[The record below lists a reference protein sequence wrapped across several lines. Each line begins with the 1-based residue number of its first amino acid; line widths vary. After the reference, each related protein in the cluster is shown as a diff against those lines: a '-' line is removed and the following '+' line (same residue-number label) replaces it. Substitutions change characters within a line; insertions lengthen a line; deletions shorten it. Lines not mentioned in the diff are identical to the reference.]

1 MSICL
6 LSSYHLPKKPF
17 FKCDKAVTE
26 KLPDGL
32 SPGKRIQYRSECID
46 QLAFINERGVI
57 SVDEFKSII
66 MITLVPAYGKILT

>member
-1 MSICL
+1 M
-6 LSSYHLPKKPF
+6 
-17 FKCDKAVTE
+17 TE

-66 MITLVPAYGKILT
+66 MITLGYCLWKDTNISIKCQNVLISDKMVCQLD

>member
-1 MSICL
+1 M
-6 LSSYHLPKKPF
+6 
-17 FKCDKAVTE
+17 TE

-66 MITLVPAYGKILT
+66 MITLVTAYGKILT